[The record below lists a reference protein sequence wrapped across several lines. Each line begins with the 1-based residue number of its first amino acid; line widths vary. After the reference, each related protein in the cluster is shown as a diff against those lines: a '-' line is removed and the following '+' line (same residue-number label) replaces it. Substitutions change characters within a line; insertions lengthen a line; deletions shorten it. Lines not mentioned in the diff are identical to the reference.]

1 MVDVFFLDETNYL
14 IFEINRSELFSLTLH
29 MALLIWSCILMFNA
43 CNTKFVICKTWI
55 VDVLDY
61 AWRLNGNMAE
71 GVSNLMA
78 LVFRTFLFLCLT
90 HLSSGKLK
98 VGELNT

>member
-1 MVDVFFLDETNYL
+1 
-14 IFEINRSELFSLTLH
+14 
-29 MALLIWSCILMFNA
+29 MFNA

-61 AWRLNGNMAE
+61 AWWLNVNCVVYGNMAE
-71 GVSNLMA
+71 GALNLRA
-78 LVFRTFLFLCLT
+78 LAFRTFLLLCLT
-90 HLSSGKLK
+90 HLSSGKMK